1 MYICVICSATTPLD
15 DAVGPTEDGRC
26 LCLSCL
32 TRETGT
38 ALTVPAELQGELA
51 TIMDGSAWP

>member
-15 DAVGPTEDGRC
+15 DAVGPTEEGRC
-26 LCLSCL
+26 LCLQCL

-38 ALTVPAELQGELA
+38 ALAVPVELQHEVA
-51 TIMDGSAWP
+51 AIMEGSSSP